1 LVFQKENH
9 KILHRTFRKIT
20 KPISNTNN
28 RINVTKQSELIMYDI
43 YTRPNC
49 IWCIRAKD
57 LLSRKGIEFNDL
69 DITNDDLRNDLK
81 SKAPGIKT
89 IPQIFINGKRIGGYN
104 DLVEHLKITN

>member
-1 LVFQKENH
+1 MVFQKENH

-20 KPISNTNN
+20 KPISKTNN
-28 RINVTKQSELIMYDI
+28 RINVTKQLELIMYDI

-89 IPQIFINGKRIGGYN
+89 IPQIFMNGKRIGDYN

>member
-1 LVFQKENH
+1 MVFQKENP
-9 KILHRTFRKIT
+9 KTLQWTFRKIT
-20 KPISNTNN
+20 NPISKTKN
-28 RINVTKQSELIMYDI
+28 RINETNQSELIMYDI

-49 IWCIRAKD
+49 VWCVKAKD

-69 DITNDDLRNDLK
+69 DINNDDLRNDLK

-89 IPQIFINGKRIGGYN
+89 IPQIFKDGKRIGDYN

>member
-1 LVFQKENH
+1 
-9 KILHRTFRKIT
+9 
-20 KPISNTNN
+20 
-28 RINVTKQSELIMYDI
+28 MYDI

-49 IWCIRAKD
+49 VWCVRAKD

-89 IPQIFINGKRIGGYN
+89 IPQIFMNGKRVGDYN
-104 DLVEHLKITN
+104 DLVEHLKITNKI